1 MSKYI
6 RRVISFF
13 ALESIVFRIITTY
26 RVIFHGVEKPSV
38 IIAITFGFD
47 ERFAIR
53 ALLRHS
59 ASERTRVVVLLPEE
73 GQDERVERGLSVLND
88 FVKRYINEEGVETVR
103 VRIGDFLGSVLALAR
118 TFRMWAERPIILN
131 LSGGMRLLVIEA
143 LCAALMS
150 RVPITVE
157 VESED
162 GKELAVFST
171 TDLSFPEI
179 DEVDRQIIESLARGF
194 RTLGL
199 LSGELGLSK
208 PTVWRKLKRLADA
221 GLIQLSQGNRREV
234 VASLTER
241 GRIYGELLS
250 G

>member
-1 MSKYI
+1 
-6 RRVISFF
+6 
-13 ALESIVFRIITTY
+13 
-26 RVIFHGVEKPSV
+26 V

-47 ERFAIR
+47 EKFAIR
-53 ALLRHS
+53 ALLRHF
-59 ASERTRVVVLLPEE
+59 ASDRTRVVVLLPED
-73 GQDERVERGLSVLND
+73 GQDDRVERGLSVLND
-88 FVKRYINEEGVETVR
+88 FVKRYVNEEGVEV
-103 VRIGDFLGSVLALAR
+103 VKVPVGDFLGSVLFLAR

-131 LSGGMRLLVIEA
+131 LSGGMRLLVVEA

-150 RVPITVE
+150 RVPMTVE

-162 GKELAVFST
+162 GKALAAFST

-199 LSGELGLSK
+199 LSEELGLSK
-208 PTVWRKLKRLADA
+208 PTVWRRLKRLADA
-221 GLIQLSQGNRREV
+221 GMLQLSQGKRGEV

-241 GRIYGELLS
+241 GQIYCELLS

>member
-1 MSKYI
+1 MEQ
-6 RRVISFF
+6 V
-13 ALESIVFRIITTY
+13 VFRTITID
-26 RVIFHGVEKPSV
+26 RVLFHKVEKFTV

-47 ERFAIR
+47 EKFAIR
-53 ALLRHS
+53 ALLRHF
-59 ASERTRVVVLLPEE
+59 APDRTKVVVLLPEDD
-73 GQDERVERGLSVLND
+73 QDDRVGRGLSVLND
-88 FVKRYINEEGVETVR
+88 FVKRYVNEEGVEV
-103 VRIGDFLGSVLALAR
+103 VKVPVGDFLGSVLTLAR
-118 TFRMWAERPIILN
+118 TFRMWVERPIILN
-131 LSGGMRLLVIEA
+131 LSGGMRLLVVEA

-150 RVPITVE
+150 RVPMTVE

-162 GKELAVFST
+162 GKALAAFST

-199 LSGELGLSK
+199 LSEELGLSK
-208 PTVWRKLKRLADA
+208 PTVWRRLKRLADA
-221 GLIQLSQGNRREV
+221 GMLQLSQGKRGEV

-241 GRIYGELLS
+241 GQIYCELLS